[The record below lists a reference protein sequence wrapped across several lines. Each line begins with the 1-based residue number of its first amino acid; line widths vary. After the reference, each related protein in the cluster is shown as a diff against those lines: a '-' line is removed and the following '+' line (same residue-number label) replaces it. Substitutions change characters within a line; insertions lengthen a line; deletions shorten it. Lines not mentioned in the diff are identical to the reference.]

1 MGCQPSDMAFDLPE
15 PRVQVPAEQL
25 GLPPVIH
32 FDGPDFAAPP
42 AWPHFHLTGRPDIA
56 HPLGGAARRH
66 QVVEVVHG
74 QHIDHHAT
82 KPACFATAHPQSPG
96 TSDADPDLGQPA
108 DQRIGGLGRGVRL
121 VVTYR
126 HLASFRE
133 IQLES
138 TALSTDDHDTPGT
151 KKQEHCSLSCQN
163 RQMAKRRDSRER
175 IEAQIIEL
183 GRRHLVEQG
192 AAGLSLRAIARDLGM
207 VSSAVYRYVS
217 SRDELLTLL
226 LVDAYS
232 ELADAVDRARDAMS
246 EVWSDDVVAI
256 AHAARDWAIA
266 HPASWALLYGSPVPG
281 YHAPADRTVG
291 PGTRVVGALFDA
303 VAAGIA
309 TGDIK
314 LTNHPAPQPIS
325 SDFERLRQEFG
336 FPGDDAVIAKCFA
349 IWAGVVGAISLEVF
363 GQYGVDTLSDPQAVF
378 DSQMRLLVG
387 VLN

>member
-1 MGCQPSDMAFDLPE
+1 
-15 PRVQVPAEQL
+15 
-25 GLPPVIH
+25 
-32 FDGPDFAAPP
+32 
-42 AWPHFHLTGRPDIA
+42 
-56 HPLGGAARRH
+56 
-66 QVVEVVHG
+66 
-74 QHIDHHAT
+74 
-82 KPACFATAHPQSPG
+82 
-96 TSDADPDLGQPA
+96 
-108 DQRIGGLGRGVRL
+108 
-121 VVTYR
+121 
-126 HLASFRE
+126 
-133 IQLES
+133 
-138 TALSTDDHDTPGT
+138 
-151 KKQEHCSLSCQN
+151 
-163 RQMAKRRDSRER
+163 MAKRRDSRER

-183 GRRHLVEQG
+183 GRRHLVEHG

-226 LVDAYS
+226 VVDAYS
-232 ELADAVDRARDAMS
+232 ELANAVDRARDAVP

-256 AHAARDWAIA
+256 AHAARDWAIT

-291 PGTRVVGALFDA
+291 PGTRVVGAFFDA

-314 LTNHPAPQPIS
+314 LTNHSAPQPIS

-336 FPGDDAVIAKCFA
+336 FPGDDHVIVKCFA

-378 DSQMRLLVG
+378 DTQIRLLVS
-387 VLN
+387 VLNQSGVGAQPFGVPTAN